1 MKGRT
6 VLIACFML
14 SLLPVLAAQAVWQ
27 WWRPAGGNSFGELLA
42 TPIASPGP
50 WRLAA
55 ADAACSDVHSKLLFA
70 AGQLRLAQGEASQ
83 RIVRASFCPSDNAD
97 IAYLPSHAPNSGLY
111 LIDPHG
117 NAVLRYSN
125 EQLSNDDGRRKALKE
140 IGQVLKNNKA
150 LG

>member
-14 SLLPVLAAQAVWQ
+14 SLLPILAAQAVWQ
-27 WWRPAGGNSFGELLA
+27 WWRPVGGNSFGELLA
-42 TPIASPGP
+42 TPIAAPGP

-55 ADAACSDVHSKLLFA
+55 ADAACGDVHSKLLFA

-83 RIVRASFCPSDNAD
+83 RMVRASFCPSNSAD
-97 IAYLPSHAPNSGLY
+97 IAYLPSHAPSSGLY

-117 NAVLRYSN
+117 NAVLRYST